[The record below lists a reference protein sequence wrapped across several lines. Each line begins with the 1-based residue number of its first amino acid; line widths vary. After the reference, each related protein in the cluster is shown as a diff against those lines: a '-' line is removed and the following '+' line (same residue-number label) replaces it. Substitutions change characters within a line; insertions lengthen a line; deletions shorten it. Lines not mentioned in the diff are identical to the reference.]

1 MTAGVPCWPELLESL
16 CVCFQS
22 LWLRPGSNPRFLD
35 LDTLHLL
42 PSGRLVFSSGS
53 QQRWTELRVTGTQR
67 SPTGPEPCPGFLH
80 RRQMFAVQQPGLSGL
95 PARFDSPT
103 YKPFSGQPAFAVALG
118 RPLCQGPAPKVPFT
132 PGLLLHPS
140 DLPCSDVEW
149 LLEKQ
154 RRRST
159 FEVCRQLY
167 ATQNI
172 TLLPTV
178 TFASR
183 TETQY
188 FPVSLAS
195 ICLLGFKS

>member
-1 MTAGVPCWPELLESL
+1 MC
-16 CVCFQS
+16 
-22 LWLRPGSNPRFLD
+22 
-35 LDTLHLL
+35 
-42 PSGRLVFSSGS
+42 
-53 QQRWTELRVTGTQR
+53 
-67 SPTGPEPCPGFLH
+67 
-80 RRQMFAVQQPGLSGL
+80 AVKQPGLSGL

-103 YKPFSGQPAFAVALG
+103 YNSFGQPAFAAALG
-118 RPLCQGPAPKVPFT
+118 RPLRQGPAPKVPFT

-154 RRRST
+154 RQRST
-159 FEVCRQLY
+159 FEVCKQLY

-178 TFASR
+178 MFASR
-183 TETQY
+183 TETHY
-188 FPVSLAS
+188 FPVSLTS